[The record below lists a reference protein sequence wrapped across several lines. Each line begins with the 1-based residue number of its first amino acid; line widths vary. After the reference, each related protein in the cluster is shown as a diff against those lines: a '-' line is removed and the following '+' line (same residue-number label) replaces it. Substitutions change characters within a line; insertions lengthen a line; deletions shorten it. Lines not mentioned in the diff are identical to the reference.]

1 MNSEEL
7 RRLAQDRVEQRRS
20 LAAAEVTQDSGEGA
34 LKAALDEL
42 QVHQAELEIQNEDL
56 RETQERLAALSERYH
71 RLFSDAPVGYICVNR
86 LGEITTANK
95 AACRLLDIADPSS
108 PGFFERAF
116 RRSDTKGV
124 YAMVDLARKKGR
136 ASGFEFAVPQRGA
149 SDRMLQMDAVTVGAE
164 SEVYITLTDVTE
176 AYENRQALAKAL
188 ERNLLM
194 GRETYH
200 RIMNN
205 LELLVALIQL
215 QLEQAAD
222 ATAQSALES
231 VSSRIQAIIRSQSA
245 LHGLEGQL
253 EVDLVKHLKRFV
265 GDLTAGV
272 GSAHELSFESRIASL
287 TVPNDTALHVSLI
300 VNELVTNAVKYA
312 YPDEGGPVKVI
323 LRRRD
328 DVYEILVQD
337 KGGGFEGG
345 KDAGRSGSLG
355 LRLVQILAEGQ
366 LGGSWA
372 VTADNGTTHAV
383 QFAIPKE

>member
-1 MNSEEL
+1 MTPNGQPSPERGESV
-7 RRLAQDRVEQRRS
+7 RLVPAMMTVMLVVGAPQRR
-20 LAAAEVTQDSGEGA
+20 
-34 LKAALDEL
+34 
-42 QVHQAELEIQNEDL
+42 
-56 RETQERLAALSERYH
+56 
-71 RLFSDAPVGYICVNR
+71 F
-86 LGEITTANK
+86 
-95 AACRLLDIADPSS
+95 
-108 PGFFERAF
+108 
-116 RRSDTKGV
+116 
-124 YAMVDLARKKGR
+124 GR
-136 ASGFEFAVPQRGA
+136 AGHDQPRARPS
-149 SDRMLQMDAVTVGAE
+149 
-164 SEVYITLTDVTE
+164 
-176 AYENRQALAKAL
+176 
-188 ERNLLM
+188 
-194 GRETYH
+194 
-200 RIMNN
+200 
-205 LELLVALIQL
+205 